1 MNAAPNRK
9 QRGVAII
16 LAMGVVALAAMA
28 ATAVMV
34 AHSAWARQVELA
46 RDHAQA
52 RALADAGIDW
62 ARAVLHDDRRLGAV
76 DHPGEPWALRLPPMP
91 VENGE
96 LTGHIEDQQGLFNL
110 NNLVRDGKTDAV
122 QLAAFRRLLVL
133 LDLPEELAAALADW
147 LDADDIAQ
155 PQGGA
160 EDAHYLALQP
170 PHRAANRAL
179 LDIAELAQVRGFTLE
194 ARVRLRPF
202 VAALPRATPLNVNSA
217 PPEVL
222 AAVLE
227 GLDIDGARD
236 LAAQRARAYFKD
248 SADFLGRL
256 PQKVSASSAGISV
269 GSDFFLAS
277 VRVGTGSARAR
288 GAALLERHAIGWP
301 VIVWYKAL

>member
-1 MNAAPNRK
+1 VAKLEIGYLGADLAWVDHWPGQRPRCRAVRVRLRCCALRGHEQDGSVRISRYRHEQAAFPEQPK

-16 LAMGVVALAAMA
+16 LAMSVVALAAMA
-28 ATAVMV
+28 ATAIMV
-34 AHSAWARQVELA
+34 AHSAWSRQVELA

-122 QLAAFRRLLVL
+122 QLAAFRRLLAL

-179 LDIAELAQVRGFTLE
+179 LDIAELAGVRGFTLE
-194 ARVRLRPF
+194 ARVACAPSSRHC
-202 VAALPRATPLNVNSA
+202 RAPPLNVNSA

-222 AAVLE
+222 AAA
-227 GLDIDGARD
+227 GRAGHRWS
-236 LAAQRARAYFKD
+236 QRPGGTTRARLFQ
-248 SADFLGRL
+248 G
-256 PQKVSASSAGISV
+256 
-269 GSDFFLAS
+269 
-277 VRVGTGSARAR
+277 
-288 GAALLERHAIGWP
+288 
-301 VIVWYKAL
+301 